1 MKKFFVMILEDEYWA
16 RESIRRLCEQIPNV
30 NVVGAFEDG
39 AHALDFAHKT
49 HVDAA
54 IIDILLP
61 NNSGLEI
68 GKTLKSEF
76 PELNLIFTS
85 AVDAYET
92 QIMEYD
98 GDSFLHKPVELK
110 DLQRALNRSNQS
122 QQ

>member
-1 MKKFFVMILEDEYWA
+1 MKKIFVMILEDEYWT
-16 RESIRRLCEQIPNV
+16 RESIRRLCELIPNV
-30 NVVGAFEDG
+30 VVAGAFEDG
-39 AHALDFAHKT
+39 TRALDFSRKT

-61 NNSGLEI
+61 NNSGFEI
-68 GKTLKSEF
+68 GKALKSEF

-110 DLQRALNRSNQS
+110 ALQCALNRSNQS